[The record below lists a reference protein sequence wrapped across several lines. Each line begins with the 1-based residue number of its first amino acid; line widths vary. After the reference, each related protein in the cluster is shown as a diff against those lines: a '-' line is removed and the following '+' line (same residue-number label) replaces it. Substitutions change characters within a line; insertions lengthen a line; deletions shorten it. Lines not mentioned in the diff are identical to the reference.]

1 MIQRVQSVF
10 LLLVAVSMTSFVF
23 LPYWTIANG
32 NESHFLYPLF
42 HVVRVDG
49 TDTQSYNPWALT
61 GALAIIAA
69 VIAVIEIFRYN
80 NRMQQIKIGFFN
92 SLLMA
97 SALAVTFWFSSK
109 GQQEFAPDSMGQ
121 YMLPG
126 FFLPAIAM
134 VFNILANRF
143 IRRDENLVRSV
154 DRLR

>member
-1 MIQRVQSVF
+1 MHHDLLDRARGGQR
-10 LLLVAVSMTSFVF
+10 A
-23 LPYWTIANG
+23 
-32 NESHFLYPLF
+32 
-42 HVVRVDG
+42 R
-49 TDTQSYNPWALT
+49 
-61 GALAIIAA
+61 
-69 VIAVIEIFRYN
+69 
-80 NRMQQIKIGFFN
+80 
-92 SLLMA
+92 
-97 SALAVTFWFSSK
+97 